1 MTGDWFETEEDAVT
15 AFGLMYS
22 SRSLEEQQEYAAT
35 LEAVDGKYRF
45 SNVEWSF
52 KEGNTQDPNIVNP
65 IFTNYTTGIVHT
77 HWRSTGNLD
86 FSGGDVDFANSM
98 IRTQNPFNMYLVN
111 REGTIYRMAPKNRN
125 TRFGM
130 SKKLFSLN

>member
-1 MTGDWFETEEDAVT
+1 MAGDWFETEEDAVT

-35 LEAVDGKYRF
+35 IEAVDGKYRF

-52 KEGNTQDPNIVNP
+52 KEGNTQDNMYVNP
-65 IFTNYTTGIVHT
+65 VFTDKTTGIVHT
-77 HWRSTGNLD
+77 HWKSTGSLD
-86 FSGGDVDFANSM
+86 FSGSDVEYANGKL
-98 IRTQNPFNMYLVN
+98 RTQNPFNMYLVN
-111 REGTIYRMAPKNRN
+111 REGTIYRMTPKNGN